1 MSTKEKKTGASS
13 VLTKNT
19 REMRDKKDANQDR
32 NFYIKCG
39 VAVAALAVAFVLC
52 FLYSNDNIRKGMTAV
67 TVDGEKFS
75 ATELDYYYHTVINQY
90 GS

>member
-39 VAVAALAVAFVLC
+39 VAAVSYTHLTLPTILLV
-52 FLYSNDNIRKGMTAV
+52 
-67 TVDGEKFS
+67 
-75 ATELDYYYHTVINQY
+75 
-90 GS
+90 